1 MLIAGW
7 GKEIKRKKILM
18 IWLGICLVI
27 IACESPFYIQSADAF
42 LATAVD
48 KTVEAL
54 VGQNPVGEIS
64 VTATVIPP
72 HDNDPLY
79 DFTPTPK
86 LFGVDKKFMIQRV
99 QSGDNLS
106 QYARQYDTTEG
117 AIIRVNYSLNLPLW
131 EDTMVVIPVGFSNVA
146 QMPYFQPYMVTAGD
160 ITVEDLALELGT
172 SLDAL
177 IYYNGLYKGKQLNV
191 GDWLIIPRMAPGY

>member
-1 MLIAGW
+1 
-7 GKEIKRKKILM
+7 M
-18 IWLGICLVI
+18 IWQGIFLVI
-27 IACESPFYIQSADAF
+27 IACKSPFYIQSMDVF

-54 VGQNPVGEIS
+54 VAQNQVGEIL

-72 HDNDPLY
+72 LDNNSIS

-86 LFGVDKKFMIQRV
+86 LLGTDKKFIIHRV

-106 QYARQYDTTEG
+106 QYARQYYTTEG

-146 QMPYFQPYMVTAGD
+146 QMPYFQPFMVTVGGL
-160 ITVEDLALELGT
+160 TVEDLARELAT

-177 IYYNGLYKGKQLNV
+177 IHYNGLYDGKQLNV
-191 GDWLIIPRMAPGY
+191 GDWLIIPRMSPGY